1 MRNDTTFALGA
12 SRFFA
17 VCAIVA
23 GVAAGILEATL
34 GAGFVCFDYCP
45 YPADYFSRLF
55 PGLAL
60 LLIPCIV
67 LSLLALG
74 AFLWHC
80 GARGQRSRAN
90 KQVIFFLVGGGI
102 GGAVLGS
109 MLLLGSVILPVTSD
123 GILVERPLETWAH
136 LWGLAILLVAAS
148 WTGILARLSWPA
160 E

>member
-1 MRNDTTFALGA
+1 MRNNTTFALGA

-23 GVAAGILEATL
+23 GVAAGFIEATL
-34 GAGFVCFDYCP
+34 FAGLVCFDYCP
-45 YPADYFSRLF
+45 DRAHYFSHLF
-55 PGLAL
+55 PTLAL

-67 LSLLALG
+67 LSLLALWT
-74 AFLWHC
+74 FLWYC

-90 KQVIFFLVGGGI
+90 KQVIFFLGGGVI
-102 GGAVLGS
+102 GAAVLGG
-109 MLLLGSVILPVTSD
+109 LLLVGNVILPVTSD
-123 GILVERPLETWAH
+123 GVLVEQPLESWSQ

-148 WTGILARLSWPA
+148 WTGVLARLSWPA